1 MNGWIVT
8 GILLVL
14 ALIIG
19 IGIYSGRKVKDSS
32 DFLAG
37 GGKSGAWLVA
47 GSIMGSLVSSQAT
60 IGTAQLAFHYGLA
73 AWWFTLG
80 SGIGCLVL
88 ALFYAA
94 PLRKSG
100 CITEM
105 QIISGEYGEKAG
117 TFSSVLC
124 LLGIFIS
131 VLAQVVACSGLV
143 VTLFPG
149 VPVIGAALIAVV
161 VMCFYV
167 VFGGAWGAGM
177 GGVVKL
183 ILLCGAG
190 VISFIYIMRDGGPA
204 GLWQSLNQALVGTE
218 LGSIQQSLGNLP
230 AESSS
235 DLARSFLNLTARG
248 PMKDIGSG
256 ISLLLGVLSTQTY
269 AQAVW
274 SASSDKKAKQ
284 GALLSAFLIPLVG
297 IAGISIGLYMRAH
310 YITQAEAAALAAAGV
325 IDVVKPV
332 LNSTIQV
339 FPIFIMDHMPPLV
352 AGIIIGTLLL
362 SVVGGGA
369 GLSLGMVTILVKD
382 VYKKLMPAQTIQ
394 NNEVKITRISLAVI
408 LFAAAGLNIL
418 IPGST
423 INDLGF
429 LSMGLRGSVVFVPLA
444 CALWFPGRIR
454 SGMILLSIIVAPLA
468 VIVGK
473 FCGSPVDPLFIGI
486 GVSILMAL
494 AGGVMG
500 TGSEKTV
507 TGH

>member
-8 GILLVL
+8 GIFLVL

-37 GGKSGAWLVA
+37 GGKSGAFLVA

-60 IGTAQLAFHYGLA
+60 IGTAQLAFNYGLA

-88 ALFYAA
+88 ALFYTK

-105 QIISGEYGEKAG
+105 QIIAGEYGEKAG

-143 VTLFPG
+143 ITLFPS
-149 VPVIGAALIAVV
+149 VPVMGAALIAVV

-183 ILLCGAG
+183 ILLCATGI
-190 VISFIYIMRDGGPA
+190 ISFVYIMSGGGPA
-204 GLWQSLNQALVGTE
+204 GLWQSLNEALLGTK
-218 LGSIQQSLGNLP
+218 LGEMQGISL
-230 AESSS
+230 S
-235 DLARSFLNLTARG
+235 LAPRFLSLTARG

-274 SASSDKKAKQ
+274 SASSDKKASE

-297 IAGISIGLYMRAH
+297 IAGISIGLYMRAN

-325 IDVVKPV
+325 TDISKPV
-332 LNSTIQV
+332 LLSTIQV
-339 FPIFIMDHMPPLV
+339 FPVFIMDHMPPLL
-352 AGIIIGTLLL
+352 AGIIVGTLLL

-382 VYKKLMPAQTIQ
+382 VYKKLLPAETIKK
-394 NNEVKITRISLAVI
+394 NEVKITRISLAVI
-408 LFAAAGLNIL
+408 LFVAAGLNVM

-444 CALWFPGRIR
+444 CALWFPGCIR
-454 SGMILLSIIVAPLA
+454 SNMILLSIILAPLA

-473 FCGSPVDPLFIGI
+473 ICGSPVDPLFIGI
-486 GVSILMAL
+486 GVSLILAI

-500 TGSEKTV
+500 RTSGKMAA
-507 TGH
+507 GD